1 MMKFKF
7 FTFLFLINS
16 INTQVEVEVLPKYFH
31 EDVDCTA
38 SFSCLSPFC
47 NLNKFLDYKS
57 TITFGCF
64 LWRPLSKI
72 FVQQITKQKDG
83 VSPFYNTLSKSPIY
97 DWCEVMENAETNPI
111 YKLLVEFFGNV
122 APEIMHKCPYWGS
135 VTAFNLTFNMDKF
148 FTFYSPGVYKNILF
162 IFDDVDSEIFKL
174 RIYTRVF

>member
-1 MMKFKF
+1 MPWISLETFDIIIGF
-7 FTFLFLINS
+7 LCDTAIASLPVIFIYISIECSFT
-16 INTQVEVEVLPKYFH
+16 
-31 EDVDCTA
+31 
-38 SFSCLSPFC
+38 
-47 NLNKFLDYKS
+47 NLGKFL
-57 TITFGCF
+57 TNTGT
-64 LWRPLSKI
+64 KI
-72 FVQQITKQKDG
+72 DVQQITKQKDG